1 MGIKKYIYS
10 SKAHLHHLI
19 MYLPAQ
25 INLFIYLLIFMNT
38 SKKTVESLEISEI
51 MMTLS
56 TIVTDICLITLI
68 SS

>member
-1 MGIKKYIYS
+1 
-10 SKAHLHHLI
+10 